1 MVADTVRGAAWVKL
15 TGLRPGKRTA
25 LCMVPRE
32 VKSDHGWYRQ
42 SLRRLL
48 DLARDGDIRAEV
60 GAVFPLREAAAVHG
74 ALERRELTGKVVLTT
89 N

>member
-1 MVADTVRGAAWVKL
+1 
-15 TGLRPGKRTA
+15 
-25 LCMVPRE
+25 MVPRE

-48 DLARDGDIRAEV
+48 DMARDGDIQAEV

-74 ALERRELTGKVVLTT
+74 ALERREITGKIVLTT